1 MIFFFCLIEQPKSAT
16 KPQRIEYLDGIEMLD
31 LAAGQNST
39 FFIARPPP
47 TQAAKEEAKSFVEAA
62 PPPAATATESAA
74 AETPAAPAV
83 KPSYD
88 ISGFGF
94 NFGPPAPAAAAASA
108 ATATP
113 EATTPEADK
122 KKDAAAGISRTDNAA
137 WEELQRWPPLFEDEA
152 CKVCGSAESGG
163 AKGEILE
170 CEKVSRSL
178 PMQDMSPKKYGN

>member
-1 MIFFFCLIEQPKSAT
+1 
-16 KPQRIEYLDGIEMLD
+16 MLD

-47 TQAAKEEAKSFVEAA
+47 TQAAKEEAKSIVEAA
-62 PPPAATATESAA
+62 PPPSAA
-74 AETPAAPAV
+74 ASEAPAAAVAEPAAPAV

-94 NFGPPAPAAAAASA
+94 NFGPPAPAPASAAASAA

-122 KKDAAAGISRTDNAA
+122 KKDAAAGISRTDNVA

-170 CEKVSRSL
+170 CEKVSRRFTAGIDIGGKEKTDPRFASCSARAL
-178 PMQDMSPKKYGN
+178 TTPAA

>member
-1 MIFFFCLIEQPKSAT
+1 
-16 KPQRIEYLDGIEMLD
+16 MLD

-47 TQAAKEEAKSFVEAA
+47 TQAAKEEAKSIVEAA
-62 PPPAATATESAA
+62 PPAAAAAASEAESSAA
-74 AETPAAPAV
+74 AAAATAAPAV

-94 NFGPPAPAAAAASA
+94 NFGPSAPASAAASA
-108 ATATP
+108 TATATP

-170 CEKVSRSL
+170 CEKVSRRLHTRGIRFVS
-178 PMQDMSPKKYGN
+178 QGKEKN

>member
-1 MIFFFCLIEQPKSAT
+1 
-16 KPQRIEYLDGIEMLD
+16 MLD

-47 TQAAKEEAKSFVEAA
+47 TQAAKEEAKSIVEAA
-62 PPPAATATESAA
+62 PPPSAA
-74 AETPAAPAV
+74 ASEAPAAAVAEPAAPAV

-94 NFGPPAPAAAAASA
+94 NFGPPAPAPAPAAASASAA

-122 KKDAAAGISRTDNAA
+122 KKDAAAGISRTDNVA

-170 CEKVSRSL
+170 CEKVSRRFTAGIDIGGKEKTDPRFASCSARAL
-178 PMQDMSPKKYGN
+178 TTPAA